1 MWLFKKKKKEVQS
14 DDKTAVSD
22 KVAGKIAGVGIK
34 VQQLFAE
41 NMNRIFMKTDFKRL
55 KLILIFFCVSAGGY
69 SIYLIADSVFSPER
83 KQKSFEIQQMDIP
96 KHFNKSGDETI
107 MPEATIDEQTYLQIQ
122 DFRKYMD
129 SLKLNRTNEY
139 DSILQARPG
148 LMDSVQVLEQIY
160 LSQKQK

>member
-1 MWLFKKKKKEVQS
+1 MWLFKKKKKELQS
-14 DDKTAVSD
+14 EEKTTMSD
-22 KVAGKIAGVGIK
+22 KVAGKTAGVGIK
-34 VQQLFAE
+34 AQRLFAE
-41 NMNRIFMKTDFKRL
+41 RMNKLFMKTDYKRL

-69 SIYLIADSVFSPER
+69 SIYLIANSVFSPER
-83 KQKSFEIQQMDIP
+83 KQQSFEIQQMDIP
-96 KHFNKSGDETI
+96 KHFNKTGDETL

-129 SLKLNRTNEY
+129 SLKLNRTKEY

>member
-1 MWLFKKKKKEVQS
+1 MWLFKKRKKEVQS
-14 DDKTAVSD
+14 DDKTTVSD

-34 VQQLFAE
+34 AQQLFAE
-41 NMNRIFMKTDFKRL
+41 KMNRTFMKTDFKRL

-69 SIYLIADSVFSPER
+69 SIYLIANSVFSHER
-83 KQKSFEIQQMDIP
+83 KEKVFEIQAMDIP
-96 KHFNKSGDETI
+96 KHFDKTGDETV
-107 MPEATIDEQTYLQIQ
+107 MPDAAVDEQTYLQIQ

-129 SLKLNRTNEY
+129 SLKLNRANEY

>member
-1 MWLFKKKKKEVQS
+1 MWLFKKKKKELQS
-14 DDKTAVSD
+14 EEKTTMSD

-34 VQQLFAE
+34 AQRLFAE
-41 NMNRIFMKTDFKRL
+41 RMNKLFMKTDYKRL

-69 SIYLIADSVFSPER
+69 SIYLIVNSVFSPER
-83 KQKSFEIQQMDIP
+83 KQKALEIQQMDIP

>member
-14 DDKTAVSD
+14 DDKTTVSD

-34 VQQLFAE
+34 AQQLFAE
-41 NMNRIFMKTDFKRL
+41 KMNRIFMKTDFKRL
-55 KLILIFFCVSAGGY
+55 KLLLIFFCVSAGGY
-69 SIYLIADSVFSPER
+69 SIYLIVNSVFSPER
-83 KQKSFEIQQMDIP
+83 KQKAFEMQQMDIP
-96 KHFNKSGDETI
+96 KHFNKTGDETV
-107 MPEATIDEQTYLQIQ
+107 MPEATVDEQTYLQIQ

-160 LSQKQK
+160 LSQQKK

>member
-1 MWLFKKKKKEVQS
+1 MWLFKKQKKELQS
-14 DDKTAVSD
+14 GEKTTMSD

-34 VQQLFAE
+34 AQRLFAE
-41 NMNRIFMKTDFKRL
+41 RMNKLFMKTDFKRL
-55 KLILIFFCVSAGGY
+55 KLLLIFFCVSTGGY
-69 SIYLIADSVFSPER
+69 SIYLIVNSVFSPER
-83 KQKSFEIQQMDIP
+83 KQKALEIQQMDIP

-107 MPEATIDEQTYLQIQ
+107 MPEAIIDEQTYLQIQ

>member
-1 MWLFKKKKKEVQS
+1 MWLFKKPKKEVQS
-14 DDKTAVSD
+14 DDKTTVSD

-34 VQQLFAE
+34 AQQLFAE
-41 NMNRIFMKTDFKRL
+41 KMNRTFMKTDFKRL

-69 SIYLIADSVFSPER
+69 SIYLIANSVFSPER
-83 KQKSFEIQQMDIP
+83 KQKTFEIQQMDIP
-96 KHFNKSGDETI
+96 KHFDKTGDETV

>member
-1 MWLFKKKKKEVQS
+1 MWLFKKKKKEVHS
-14 DDKTAVSD
+14 DDKTTVSD

-34 VQQLFAE
+34 AQQLFAD
-41 NMNRIFMKTDFKRL
+41 NMNRIFMNTDFKRL
-55 KLILIFFCVSAGGY
+55 KLLLIFFCVSAGGY
-69 SIYLIADSVFSPER
+69 SIYLIVNSVFSPER
-83 KQKSFEIQQMDIP
+83 KQKALEIQQMDIP

>member
-14 DDKTAVSD
+14 DDKTTVSD

-34 VQQLFAE
+34 AQQLFAE
-41 NMNRIFMKTDFKRL
+41 KMNRIFMKTNFKRL
-55 KLILIFFCVSAGGY
+55 KLLLIFFCVSAGGY
-69 SIYLIADSVFSPER
+69 SIYLIVNSVFSPER
-83 KQKSFEIQQMDIP
+83 KQKALEIQQLDIP
-96 KHFNKSGDETI
+96 KNFNKSGDETI
-107 MPEATIDEQTYLQIQ
+107 MPEATRDEQTYLQIQ

>member
-14 DDKTAVSD
+14 DDKTTVSD

-55 KLILIFFCVSAGGY
+55 KLILIVFSVCAGGY
-69 SIYLIADSVFSPER
+69 SIYLIVNSVFSPER
-83 KQKSFEIQQMDIP
+83 KQKALEIQQMDIP
-96 KHFNKSGDETI
+96 KHFNKTGDETV

-148 LMDSVQVLEQIY
+148 LMDSVQVLEKIY

>member
-1 MWLFKKKKKEVQS
+1 MWLFKKKKKELQS
-14 DDKTAVSD
+14 EEKTTMSD

-34 VQQLFAE
+34 AQRLFAE
-41 NMNRIFMKTDFKRL
+41 RMNKLFMKTDYKRL

-69 SIYLIADSVFSPER
+69 SIYLIANSVFSAEQ
-83 KQKSFEIQQMDIP
+83 KQQSFEIQQMDIP
-96 KHFNKSGDETI
+96 KHFNKTGDETV
-107 MPEATIDEQTYLQIQ
+107 MPEATVDEQTYLQMQ

>member
-14 DDKTAVSD
+14 DDKTTVSD

-55 KLILIFFCVSAGGY
+55 KLILIVFSVCAGGY
-69 SIYLIADSVFSPER
+69 SIYLIVNSVFSPER
-83 KQKSFEIQQMDIP
+83 KQKALEIQQMDIP

>member
-1 MWLFKKKKKEVQS
+1 MWLFKKKKTELQS
-14 DDKTAVSD
+14 EEKTTMSD

-34 VQQLFAE
+34 AQRLFAE
-41 NMNRIFMKTDFKRL
+41 KMNKLFMKTDFKRL

-96 KHFNKSGDETI
+96 KHFNKTGDETV

-122 DFRKYMD
+122 DFRKHMD
-129 SLKLNRTNEY
+129 SLKLNRTTEY

>member
-1 MWLFKKKKKEVQS
+1 MWLFKKKKKELQS
-14 DDKTAVSD
+14 EEKATMSD

-34 VQQLFAE
+34 AQRLFAE
-41 NMNRIFMKTDFKRL
+41 RMNKLFMKTNYKRL

-69 SIYLIADSVFSPER
+69 SIYLIANSVFSAE
-83 KQKSFEIQQMDIP
+83 QKEQSFEIQQMDIP
-96 KHFNKSGDETI
+96 KHFNKTGDETV
-107 MPEATIDEQTYLQIQ
+107 MPEATVDEQTYVQIQ

-129 SLKLNRTNEY
+129 SLKLNRANEY

>member
-1 MWLFKKKKKEVQS
+1 MWLFKKMKKELQS
-14 DDKTAVSD
+14 EEKATMSD

-34 VQQLFAE
+34 VQRLFAE
-41 NMNRIFMKTDFKRL
+41 RMDKLFMKTDYKRL

-69 SIYLIADSVFSPER
+69 SIYLIANSVFSAEQ
-83 KQKSFEIQQMDIP
+83 KQQSFEIQQMDIP
-96 KHFNKSGDETI
+96 KHFNKTGDETV
-107 MPEATIDEQTYLQIQ
+107 MPEATVDEQTYLQIQ

-160 LSQKQK
+160 LTQKQK

>member
-1 MWLFKKKKKEVQS
+1 MWLFKKPNKEVQS
-14 DDKTAVSD
+14 DDKTTVSD

-34 VQQLFAE
+34 AQRLFAE
-41 NMNRIFMKTDFKRL
+41 KMNKLFMKTDYKRL

-69 SIYLIADSVFSPER
+69 SIYLIANSVFSPER
-83 KQKSFEIQQMDIP
+83 KQKTFEIQQMDIP
-96 KHFNKSGDETI
+96 KHFNKTGDETV

-122 DFRKYMD
+122 DFRKHMD

>member
-14 DDKTAVSD
+14 DDKTTVSD

-34 VQQLFAE
+34 AQQLFAE
-41 NMNRIFMKTDFKRL
+41 KMNRIFMKTDFKRL
-55 KLILIFFCVSAGGY
+55 KLLLIFFCVSAGGY
-69 SIYLIADSVFSPER
+69 SIYLIANSVFSPER
-83 KQKSFEIQQMDIP
+83 KQKALEIQQMDIP

-122 DFRKYMD
+122 DFRRYMD

-160 LSQKQK
+160 LSQQKK

>member
-1 MWLFKKKKKEVQS
+1 MWLFKKKKPELQS
-14 DDKTAVSD
+14 EEKITMSD

-34 VQQLFAE
+34 AQRLFAE
-41 NMNRIFMKTDFKRL
+41 KMNKLFMKTDYKRL
-55 KLILIFFCVSAGGY
+55 KLLLIFFCVSAGGY
-69 SIYLIADSVFSPER
+69 SIYLVANSVFSPEK
-83 KQKSFEIQQMDIP
+83 KQKAFEIQQMDIP

>member
-14 DDKTAVSD
+14 DDKTTVSD

-34 VQQLFAE
+34 AQQLFAE
-41 NMNRIFMKTDFKRL
+41 KMNRIFMKTDYKRL

-69 SIYLIADSVFSPER
+69 SIYLIAESVFSLER
-83 KQKSFEIQQMDIP
+83 KQKAFEIQQMDIP
-96 KHFNKSGDETI
+96 KHFNKTGDETV

-122 DFRKYMD
+122 DFRKQMD
-129 SLKLNRTNEY
+129 SLKLNRTTEY

-160 LSQKQK
+160 LSQQKK

>member
-1 MWLFKKKKKEVQS
+1 MWLFKKKKKELQS
-14 DDKTAVSD
+14 EEKTTMAD

-34 VQQLFAE
+34 AQRLFAE
-41 NMNRIFMKTDFKRL
+41 RMNKLFMKTDFRRL

-69 SIYLIADSVFSPER
+69 SIYLIANSVFSAER
-83 KQKSFEIQQMDIP
+83 KQKAFEIQQMDIP
-96 KHFNKSGDETI
+96 RHFNKTGDEAV
-107 MPEATIDEQTYLQIQ
+107 MPEATVDEQTYLQIQ